1 MQFDNQKTR
10 NVAEAAAKILAGET
24 VSEELKG
31 NQHKIDKNKN
41 NKIDAEDF
49 KHLRAGKKPA
59 EVKKVCVDKV
69 TKDGKPVLD
78 KAGKQ
83 VQDCKEMKV
92 HQKLEGTKVPE
103 KGDKK

>member
-1 MQFDNQKTR
+1 MKSLALAALITLSMAFTPAF
-10 NVAEAAAKILAGET
+10 AEG
-24 VSEELKG
+24 
-31 NQHKIDKNKN
+31 
-41 NKIDAEDF
+41 
-49 KHLRAGKKPA
+49 

-92 HQKLEGTKVPE
+92 HKKLEGTKVPE